1 MILDFFRVQFRLL
14 PLGLLPLLLRPGP
27 DHLGLVVAQ
36 LHALVD
42 EPVRIKRPNS
52 TLMRLGIL
60 LNKSWPEIALPDQAN

>member
-42 EPVRIKRPNS
+42 EPVRIRRPNS
-52 TLMRLGIL
+52 TLELGRLRG
-60 LNKSWPEIALPDQAN
+60 KSWTEMALTDQAN